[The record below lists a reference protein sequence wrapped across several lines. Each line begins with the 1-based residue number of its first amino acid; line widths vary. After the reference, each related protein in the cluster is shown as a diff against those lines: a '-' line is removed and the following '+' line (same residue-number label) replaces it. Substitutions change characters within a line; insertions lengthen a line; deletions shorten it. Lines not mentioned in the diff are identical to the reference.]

1 MQTQMFNPESPL
13 EIILSILHITD
24 GVTEAQKGR
33 DLLGV
38 PQMALE
44 VIGQPL
50 LNKRLS
56 LGL

>member
-1 MQTQMFNPESPL
+1 MFNPESPL

-50 LNKRLS
+50 LNKSLS